1 MMYPVVARSDNGCY
15 GSKLVFGSVSVW
27 FRRCLVPSVFGSVG
41 VWFEI
46 GVWFRRQSLPRM
58 EDRIM
63 HVIL

>member
-1 MMYPVVARSDNGCY
+1 MYPVVACSDNGCY
-15 GSKLVFGSVSVW
+15 GSK
-27 FRRCLVPSVFGSVG
+27 PVFGSVG

-58 EDRIM
+58 EDWIM